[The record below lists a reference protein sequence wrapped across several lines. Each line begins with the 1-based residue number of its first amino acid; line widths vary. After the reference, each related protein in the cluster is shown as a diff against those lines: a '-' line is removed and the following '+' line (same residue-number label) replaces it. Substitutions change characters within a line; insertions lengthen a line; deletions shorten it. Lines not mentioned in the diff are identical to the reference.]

1 MKKGLIFISS
11 LLIVLTL
18 TMVLGSCGGTDVLLP
33 DSEQHAIAFASEEA
47 DEEVMTRASAPLNRD
62 FTVYGYKTVSGS
74 AHVVFDGYNVTYT
87 SGSAGTSVDNTH
99 NYSYVN
105 GSTQTIKYWDFGA
118 SEYNFWGA
126 TGGSFADQGATL
138 TINDLALSTTE
149 PDPTS
154 TVLFSALY
162 HRSPVSTDVV
172 KLLFKRPYTKVR
184 VMFYTNTKLTN
195 NAFDNIQIS
204 GITFGPAS
212 PKQIITKGSLKV
224 TYPKSGVEPETYS
237 TEASDVDKIDKLE
250 FNDVQLDYEHG
261 TASNNAVTAKPT
273 DESEFYYV
281 VPNDYTTPFTLSA
294 KIDGED
300 KTAVVPANFM
310 NWRPNFVYTYIF
322 KISGGKY
329 MELYD
334 VQIDPW
340 KYGGS
345 QEEDWKN
352 W

>member
-11 LLIVLTL
+11 LLMVIMV
-18 TMVLGSCGGTDVLLP
+18 TMVLGACVGTDVLLP

-47 DEEVMTRASAPLNRD
+47 DEEVVTRASAPLNRN
-62 FTVYGYKTVSGS
+62 FTVYGYKTVSEN
-74 AHVVFDGYNVTYT
+74 AHVVFDGYSVTYN

-118 SEYNFWGA
+118 SEYNYWA
-126 TGGSFADQGATL
+126 YTGNESDFTTDGTEL
-138 TINDLALSTTE
+138 TISSIEQSVTE
-149 PDPTS
+149 PDMPNKM
-154 TVLFSALY
+154 FSSLY

-172 KLLFKRPYTKVR
+172 RLEFKRPYTKVR
-184 VMFYTNTKLTN
+184 VMFYSGMTLTES
-195 NAFDNIQIS
+195 AFDNILIND
-204 GITFGPAS
+204 IKFGPAS
-212 PKQIITKGSLKV
+212 PKQIITKGRLKV
-224 TYPKSGVEPETYS
+224 SYPKSGEGPETYS
-237 TEASDVDKIDKLE
+237 TTTTASAVSLSFE
-250 FNDVQLDYEHG
+250 NVTLDHTYG
-261 TASNNAVTAKPT
+261 TASNNAVTAVPT
-273 DESEFYYV
+273 DGLEFYYV
-281 VPNDYTTPFTLSA
+281 VPNNYSTPFTLSA
-294 KIDGED
+294 NIDGED

-340 KYGGS
+340 KFGGS

>member
-1 MKKGLIFISS
+1 M
-11 LLIVLTL
+11 L
-18 TMVLGSCGGTDVLLP
+18 TMGLGSCGGTDVLLP

-62 FTVYGYKTVSGS
+62 FTVYGYKTVSGT

-87 SGSAGTSVDNTH
+87 LGSAGTSDDNTH

-118 SEYNFWGA
+118 SKYNFWGA

-172 KLLFKRPYTKVR
+172 RLEFKRPYTKVR
-184 VMFYTNTKLTN
+184 VMFYTGMTLTDKT
-195 NAFDNIQIS
+195 FDNIKITD
-204 GITFGPAS
+204 ITFGPES
-212 PKQIITKGSLKV
+212 PDTIITGGSLKV
-224 TYPKSGVEPETYS
+224 TYPKSGVGPETYS
-237 TEASDVDKIDKLE
+237 TTTTASAVSLSFE
-250 FNDVQLDYEHG
+250 NVTLDHTHG

-273 DESEFYYV
+273 DGLEFYYV

-345 QEEDWKN
+345 QEEEWKN

>member
-1 MKKGLIFISS
+1 
-11 LLIVLTL
+11 
-18 TMVLGSCGGTDVLLP
+18 MVLGSCGGTDVLLP
-33 DSEQHAIAFASEEA
+33 DAELHAIAFASEEA

-62 FTVYGYKTVSGS
+62 FTVYGYKTVSEN
-74 AHVVFDGYNVTYT
+74 AHVVFDGYSVTYN

-149 PDPTS
+149 PDPTN

-172 KLLFKRPYTKVR
+172 RLLFKRPYTKVR
-184 VMFYTNTKLTN
+184 VMFYTGMTLTDKT
-195 NAFDNIQIS
+195 FDNIKIT
-204 GITFGPAS
+204 GITFGPES
-212 PKQIITKGSLKV
+212 PNKIITGGSLKV
-224 TYPKSGVEPETYS
+224 TYPKSGVGPETYS
-237 TEASDVDKIDKLE
+237 TTTTASAVSLSFK
-250 FNDVQLDYEHG
+250 NVQLDHTQG
-261 TASNNAVTAKPT
+261 TASNNAVIAVPT
-273 DESEFYYV
+273 DGSEFYYV

-294 KIDGED
+294 NIDGED

-334 VQIDPW
+334 VQIAPW

-345 QEEDWKN
+345 QEEVWKN

>member
-11 LLIVLTL
+11 LLMVFTL
-18 TMVLGSCGGTDVLLP
+18 TMGLGSCGGTDVLLP

-62 FTVYGYKTVSGS
+62 FTVYGYKKVSGN
-74 AHVVFDGYNVTYT
+74 AHVVFDGYSVTYN
-87 SGSAGTSVDNTH
+87 SGSAGTSDDNTH

-149 PDPTS
+149 PDPTN

-195 NAFDNIQIS
+195 NAFDNIQIT

-224 TYPKSGVEPETYS
+224 TYPKSGVGSETYS
-237 TEASDVDKIDKLE
+237 TEASDEDKADNLTFGNVQID
-250 FNDVQLDYEHG
+250 YAHG
-261 TASNNAVTAKPT
+261 TASNNAVTAVPT
-273 DESEFYYV
+273 GGSEFYYV
-281 VPNDYTTPFTLSA
+281 VPNDYTTPFSLSA
-294 KIDGED
+294 TVDGED

-345 QEEDWKN
+345 QEEVWKN